1 VPNNKARCYEDDYDV
16 EKKPIDKGHW
26 GTVRVATHKRLQEK
40 RVLKTISKKLCQ
52 RNMLINE
59 VKINLGLD
67 HPNIAKM
74 FNVYEDERAMYIFL
88 EFGSGRD
95 VLSLITK
102 EHTFSERRAA
112 YIMEPLMSAVTYLHA
127 HCIAHRDLKLDNLV
141 LKNEHG
147 ELEDNT
153 VKLIDFGLAKQFSQG
168 KPCFRTLAGT
178 PFYMA
183 PEVHMH
189 QHYDEKCDVWSCGII
204 MYILLS
210 GRPPFQGES
219 DEELFDV
226 VTNRTLSFDNEIWD
240 HVSGEAKDLI
250 TSMLDKSPLTRFTI
264 FEAMANQWTTLQQ
277 TLLSARWS
285 TGGHN
290 LASEE
295 WRLQVCQNLKSFSEK
310 NRFEKAATVLV
321 AHLLDD
327 AKIENLLHE
336 FKALDV
342 NNDGRLS
349 FKEMQQA
356 FQTQGMTDNLEELFA
371 LVDFNS
377 SSEIEYSTFIA
388 STVEQKCLNRE
399 EYLWRAFK
407 SMDQNN
413 RGSLTVD
420 DLVQGLE
427 SLGDSNAPIDPDE
440 VKRIMQKADTDGNGE
455 ISFEE
460 FTVCI
465 CGDTRT
471 NANPE

>member
-1 VPNNKARCYEDDYDV
+1 
-16 EKKPIDKGHW
+16 
-26 GTVRVATHKRLQEK
+26 
-40 RVLKTISKKLCQ
+40 
-52 RNMLINE
+52 
-59 VKINLGLD
+59 VK
-67 HPNIAKM
+67 
-74 FNVYEDERAMYIFL
+74 
-88 EFGSGRD
+88 
-95 VLSLITK
+95 
-102 EHTFSERRAA
+102 
-112 YIMEPLMSAVTYLHA
+112 
-127 HCIAHRDLKLDNLV
+127 
-141 LKNEHG
+141 
-147 ELEDNT
+147 
-153 VKLIDFGLAKQFSQG
+153 
-168 KPCFRTLAGT
+168 
-178 PFYMA
+178 
-183 PEVHMH
+183 
-189 QHYDEKCDVWSCGII
+189 
-204 MYILLS
+204 
-210 GRPPFQGES
+210 
-219 DEELFDV
+219 
-226 VTNRTLSFDNEIWD
+226 
-240 HVSGEAKDLI
+240 
-250 TSMLDKSPLTRFTI
+250 
-264 FEAMANQWTTLQQ
+264 
-277 TLLSARWS
+277 
-285 TGGHN
+285 
-290 LASEE
+290 
-295 WRLQVCQNLKSFSEK
+295 K